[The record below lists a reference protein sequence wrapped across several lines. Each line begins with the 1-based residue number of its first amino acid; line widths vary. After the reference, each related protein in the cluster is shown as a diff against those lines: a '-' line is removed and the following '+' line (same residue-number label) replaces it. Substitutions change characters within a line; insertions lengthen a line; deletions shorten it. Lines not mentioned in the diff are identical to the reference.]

1 MTKKLTWKVYS
12 IVLGIVTTVVAQKA
26 VTGAWRVATGDEPP
40 DPNDPSTP
48 AMEAA
53 IWALASG
60 LGLGV
65 AQLATNRFL
74 GHRRIEHL
82 GTEGPSKAKA

>member
-1 MTKKLTWKVYS
+1 MSKKLTWKVYS

-26 VTGAWRVATGDEPP
+26 VTGAWKIVTGDEPP

-53 IWALASG
+53 IWTLASG

-65 AQLATNRFL
+65 AHFASNRFIA
-74 GHRRIEHL
+74 HRRMEHP
-82 GTEGPSKAKA
+82 GT